1 MKVRVLVVAAV
12 SLLLLTRP
20 AVAQKAGTIE
30 LGGFGRFTDY
40 DNSLVFSNKVGFG
53 GRVGV
58 FLPAHFSVEADYST
72 TSNDLPSA
80 SVKYKPLH
88 VMLLYN
94 YPLAGSSVFVG
105 GGYAHNKYTYH
116 IGGAS
121 SAPAD
126 TSDNGIAVIVGVRYR
141 IQNLVALRLDLN
153 EDFIP
158 SPANQGPNASF
169 NGNLGMQ
176 LGVSILVSFLK

>member
-1 MKVRVLVVAAV
+1 MKVRVLVLAAA

-20 AVAQKAGTIE
+20 TVAQKAGTIE

-53 GRVGV
+53 GRAGI
-58 FLPAHFSVEADYST
+58 FLPAHFSVEADYSS
-72 TSNDLPSA
+72 TSNDLPGGT
-80 SVKYKPLH
+80 VKYTPLH

-94 YPLAGSSVFVG
+94 YPLAESSVFVG
-105 GGYAHNKYTYH
+105 GGYARNKYGY
-116 IGGAS
+116 GGS
-121 SAPAD
+121 D
-126 TSDNGIAVIVGVRYR
+126 TTDTGVAMIVGVRYR
-141 IQNLVALRLDLN
+141 IQKLVALRLDLN

-158 SPANQGPNASF
+158 SPANKGPETSF

-176 LGVSILVSFLK
+176 LGVSVLISFLK